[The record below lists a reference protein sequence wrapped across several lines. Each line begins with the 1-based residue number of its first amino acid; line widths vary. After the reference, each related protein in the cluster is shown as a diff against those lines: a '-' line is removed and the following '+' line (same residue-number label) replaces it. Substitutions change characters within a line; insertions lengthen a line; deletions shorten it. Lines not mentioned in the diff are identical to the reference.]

1 MLAQFQSLYP
11 NGNLISELVQI
22 FQGKYI
28 VRASVQIEGVT
39 RATGMAAAET
49 IEVAED
55 QARTRALMV
64 LGITGLPQATVESSP
79 KTALQQIQSNSDL
92 KTTVGMNNTYSSATD
107 RDFGSSEIA
116 LPEGLPPQ
124 VSQRDLGGSHA
135 SSLKSAEPPTRLA
148 PHERLT
154 NPEGATANSKGQW
167 SAVSGKEISIP
178 PVKEQDIKS
187 DVVISNTRSVSKNDT
202 YNQDLNQSFS
212 LTSDRD
218 LEFDPPVENFDM
230 MADNQLETQLFPS
243 SVASNVT
250 PFTPRS
256 YNSSENVSNLTAA
269 SKKKKKAEPVNLSD
283 ILAKTDVQIERL
295 GWTKDQGKE
304 HLKKT
309 YGKLGRSL
317 LSEEELLD
325 FLKYLESQPDPVAG
339 F

>member
-49 IEVAED
+49 VEVAED

-64 LGITGLPQATVESSP
+64 LGITSSPQATVESSP
-79 KTALQQIQSNSDL
+79 KTVSPQVQSNSDL
-92 KTTVGMNNTYSSATD
+92 KTTVGINNTYSSATD
-107 RDFGSSEIA
+107 RDFGSSETA
-116 LPEGLPPQ
+116 LREGFPTQ
-124 VSQRDLGGSHA
+124 VSQRGESSPRIGGLRHD
-135 SSLKSAEPPTRLA
+135 EGLA
-148 PHERLT
+148 
-154 NPEGATANSKGQW
+154 NPEGATALARNEHHLKGQW
-167 SAVSGKEISIP
+167 SESEVGSQEISIP
-178 PVKEQDIKS
+178 PVKEQNIKS
-187 DVVISNTRSVSKNDT
+187 DVVTSNTRSASKNDT

-218 LEFDPPVENFDM
+218 LEFDPPAENFDM
-230 MADNQLETQLFPS
+230 MADNQLETPLFPS

-325 FLKYLESQPDPVAG
+325 FLRYLESQPDPVAG